1 MKTPRFTVAVIAH
14 QTEPYLMQALDS
26 VSAQTFPDFECLMIV
41 EESTDRS
48 LEICRRKETA
58 DPRFKT
64 AALPKSGSAS
74 VSRNYAMDHAAGKYL
89 AFLDG
94 DDLLKPEMLE
104 RAAALLEKHPESDVL
119 HFNGEE
125 ILEQPDGSL
134 QPGRPLANLPSS
146 ESGNSMTGPDLIRKM
161 GNGGAVGGY
170 TWLNIC
176 RTAFLRENKLYQN
189 PGLLMEDFEWTPRC
203 WFLAKHT
210 LYLAESLYI
219 YRRRPE
225 SVTTKNSARILHDL
239 GAEFAFV
246 PEFLKKH
253 NVPQDIRRI
262 WANKWISIFI
272 WFFFYPK
279 NNRKYPMRDR
289 RAVRAMLL
297 GSGTNAVFRE
307 FARLSSK
314 PKRIGMTLFALPGGL
329 LPAMLYFQLFYFP
342 LLKVRR
348 DS

>member
-1 MKTPRFTVAVIAH
+1 MGCPYFTVAVIAH
-14 QTEPYLMQALDS
+14 QTESYLPQALDS
-26 VSAQTFPDFECLMIV
+26 VSAQTCTDFECLMIV

-48 LEICRRKETA
+48 LEICRQKEA
-58 DPRFKT
+58 SDSRFKT
-64 AALPKSGSAS
+64 VALPKSGFAS
-74 VSRNYAMDHAAGKYL
+74 VSRNYAMDHAGGRYL

-104 RAAALLEKHPESDVL
+104 RAASLLKKHPETDVL
-119 HFNGEE
+119 QFNGEE
-125 ILEQPDGSL
+125 ILEQSDGTL
-134 QPGRPLANLPSS
+134 LPGRLLANLPAS
-146 ESGNSMTGPDLIRKM
+146 ESGNMMTGPDLIRKM

-176 RTAFLRENKLYQN
+176 RTAFLRENPLHQN
-189 PGLLMEDFEWTPRC
+189 PGLLMEDYEWTPRC
-203 WFLAKHT
+203 WFLAEHA
-210 LYLAESLYI
+210 LYLAESLYV

-246 PEFLKKH
+246 PPFLRAH
-253 NVPQDIRRI
+253 DVPQDIRRI
-262 WANKWISIFI
+262 WANKWLSIFI

-289 RAVRAMLL
+289 RAVRAVLL
-297 GSGTNAVFRE
+297 DSGTGSVFRE
-307 FARLSSK
+307 FIRLASM

-329 LPAMLYFQLFYFP
+329 LPATLYFRLIYFP
-342 LLKVRR
+342 LLGIRR
-348 DS
+348 NS

>member
-48 LEICRRKETA
+48 LELCREMERR
-58 DPRFKT
+58 DPRFK
-64 AALPKSGSAS
+64 AVALPKSGSAS
-74 VSRNYAMDHAAGKYL
+74 VSRNYAMDHAAGEYL

-94 DDLLKPEMLE
+94 DDLLKPEMLA
-104 RAAALLEKHPESDVL
+104 RAAALLEKHPGTDVL
-119 HFNGEE
+119 QFNGEE

-134 QPGRPLANLPSS
+134 LPGRPLANLPAA
-146 ESGNSMTGPDLIRKM
+146 ESGHTMTGPDLIRKM

-176 RTAFLRENKLYQN
+176 RTAFLRENKLHQN

-203 WFLAKHT
+203 WFLAKHA
-210 LYLAESLYI
+210 LYLAESLYV

-246 PEFLKKH
+246 PPFLKAH
-253 NVPQDIRRI
+253 DIPLDIRRI

-289 RAVRAMLL
+289 RSVRAMLL
-297 GSGTNAVFRE
+297 DSETNAVFRE
-307 FARLSSK
+307 FTRLASK
-314 PKRIGMTLFALPGGL
+314 PKRIGMTLFELPGGL
-329 LPAMLYFQLFYFP
+329 LPAMLYFRLIYFP
-342 LLKVRR
+342 LLKTRR

>member
-1 MKTPRFTVAVIAH
+1 MTKPYFTVAVIAH
-14 QTEPYLMQALDS
+14 QTEPYLPQALDS
-26 VSAQTFPDFECLMIV
+26 VFVQTFPGFECLMIV

-48 LEICRRKETA
+48 LEVCRQMERR

-64 AALPKSGSAS
+64 VELPKSGSAS
-74 VSRNYAMDHAAGKYL
+74 VSRNYAMDHAAGEYI

-94 DDLLKPEMLE
+94 DDRFKPEMLE
-104 RAAALLEKHPESDVL
+104 RAAALLEKHPGTDVL
-119 HFNGEE
+119 QFNGEE
-125 ILEQPDGSL
+125 VLEQPDGSL
-134 QPGRPLANLPSS
+134 QPGRLLANLPASV
-146 ESGNSMTGPDLIRKM
+146 SGDTMTGPDLIRKM

-176 RTAFLRENKLYQN
+176 RTAFLRENGLYQN

-203 WFLAKHT
+203 WFLAKHA
-210 LYLAESLYI
+210 LYLAESLYV

-225 SVTTKNSARILHDL
+225 SVTTKNSARILHEL

-246 PEFLKKH
+246 PPFLKAH
-253 NVPQDIRRI
+253 DIPQDIRRI
-262 WANKWISIFI
+262 WANKWISVFI

-289 RAVRAMLL
+289 RSVRAMLL
-297 GSGTNAVFRE
+297 ESGTNALFRE
-307 FARLSSK
+307 FIRLSST

-329 LPAMLYFQLFYFP
+329 LPALFYFRLIYFP
-342 LLKVRR
+342 LLRIRR
-348 DS
+348 NP